1 MFDRDSEISDV
12 LKAAGEGD
20 VLAGEKLFPLVYGEL
35 RSLAAR
41 RLAREAPG
49 HTLQPTA
56 LVHEAY
62 LRLVKREPTEGAE
75 HPWQGRRHFFTA
87 AAESMRR
94 ILVDRA
100 RARKSLKRGGG
111 FRRID
116 IQEVDVAD
124 EERPEELL
132 ALDDALAKLEQ
143 ADPVKA
149 ELVKMRFFGGLTGE
163 QAALALGVSAS
174 TADNYWAYARAW
186 LRVELRGPVRATGAQ
201 DDGGE

>member
-1 MFDRDSEISDV
+1 MVERATEVSAV
-12 LKAAGEGD
+12 LKAAGDGD
-20 VLAGEKLFPLVYGEL
+20 PVAAAQLLPLVYDEL

-41 RLAREAPG
+41 RLAEEAPG
-49 HTLQPTA
+49 HTLQATA

-62 LRLVKREPTEGAE
+62 LRLVKIEPSEWE
-75 HPWQGRRHFFTA
+75 NLWQGRRHFFAA

-100 RARKSLKRGGG
+100 RARKSLKRGGE
-111 FRRID
+111 FRRVDLNQI
-116 IQEVDVAD
+116 DVA
-124 EERPEELL
+124 EEGRPEELL
-132 ALDDALAKLEQ
+132 ALDEALAKLEQ

-149 ELVKMRFFGGLTGE
+149 ELVKLRFFGGLTGE
-163 QAALALGVSAS
+163 QAALALGVSPT

-186 LRVELRGPVRATGAQ
+186 LRVELRGNPETAGA